1 MGRINATVRIKNILE
16 PGSNITC
23 DALVDTGAA
32 NMVLPTAWKERLGR
46 LTTIRKVECET
57 ATQESVT
64 AEICGPV
71 EIRIEGFE
79 PIFSEV
85 LFLDMNP
92 TEGEYEPLI
101 GYIILEQSQA
111 AVDMLGH
118 RLLHAKKVD
127 LK

>member
-1 MGRINATVRIKNILE
+1 
-16 PGSNITC
+16 
-23 DALVDTGAA
+23 
-32 NMVLPTAWKERLGR
+32 MV
-46 LTTIRKVECET
+46 
-57 ATQESVT
+57 S

-71 EIRIEGFE
+71 EIRIEGFD

-92 TEGEYEPLI
+92 DEGEYEPLT

-111 AVDMLGH
+111 AVDVLGH